1 MNVYLALVGFNLHQ
15 FLKKCLAVVGF
26 FWGGVGVLL
35 HKHFP
40 RDREI
45 FSRHLINKTTTP
57 DVSKQHFFLFAALM
71 SSADNIFMLVQS
83 LFGFALQVNYR
94 KKHFDYISIYPIHK
108 KIERKTK

>member
-1 MNVYLALVGFNLHQ
+1 MLGCSGVFFEGGWECFYTNT
-15 FLKKCLAVVGF
+15 FLETGRF
-26 FWGGVGVLL
+26 FQGT
-35 HKHFP
+35 FM
-40 RDREI
+40 
-45 FSRHLINKTTTP
+45 HLINKTTTP